1 MINYIWFFMILAGV
15 ITAASKGQIHLVT
28 EGVLKGSEQGVVV
41 AAGLIGIVSF
51 WSGVMRIAQEAGL
64 TRALASLLGPLARRL
79 FPKVPPEHPAMG
91 ALLAAMSANILGL
104 GNACTPLGL
113 KAMGHLQELNRD
125 KDTAS
130 DAMCTFMAITA
141 SSLTVVP
148 TTIIALRL
156 THGSL
161 VPTDIIGPIAVTT
174 FCSTVVALVLD
185 AVLRRLSRRRVLPW
199 L

>member
-1 MINYIWFFMILAGV
+1 
-15 ITAASKGQIHLVT
+15 
-28 EGVLKGSEQGVVV
+28 
-41 AAGLIGIVSF
+41 
-51 WSGVMRIAQEAGL
+51 
-64 TRALASLLGPLARRL
+64 
-79 FPKVPPEHPAMG
+79 MG

-113 KAMGHLQELNRD
+113 KAMGQLQALNRD

-141 SSLTVVP
+141 SSLTVIP